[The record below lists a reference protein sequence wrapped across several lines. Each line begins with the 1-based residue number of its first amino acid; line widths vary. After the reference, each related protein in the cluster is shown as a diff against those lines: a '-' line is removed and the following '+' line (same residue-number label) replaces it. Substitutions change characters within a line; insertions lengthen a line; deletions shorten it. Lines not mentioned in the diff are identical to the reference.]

1 MDRSRRATTRRK
13 PLATSAS
20 PQPAADSLFEH
31 PSATSPSMSHAAR
44 TPQTAP
50 QARRASKAPQNSSL
64 FSTPAPNRSLNSR
77 KDVKSTDSYDM
88 IDDDKEEDGPKKGG
102 HTLRKRARVDYT
114 IEHIDEAVAVPN
126 STSASSRVRKRK
138 SDIYDADDFYGP
150 SAKRRGSSIGAEA
163 QSTRRRNLAR
173 KSEPKLYKEN
183 ENEVKDT
190 IEVGAPFSDLADSDV
205 NDSANSGTPTPEKPV
220 AAPPSALPSS
230 QSSQPSR
237 LTRPTPTNLETTL
250 PSVSNN
256 NDTVAKFTD
265 EVTHSP
271 VDTVAPH
278 DEPDKNQAVDA
289 TPNTVIPSPD
299 GVVVPAMQPAET
311 AQPHGQASASTIS
324 STDKPQENFK
334 EPEHPSSSQPLP
346 DESARPSEIAAA
358 DDKSPVY
365 VQPGASHDAQSSN
378 PQVDEVAVARTAES
392 QAKPETLNEH
402 VPSCEQIVTAE
413 TNPEILKEGGPSSET
428 EPISSSKPEPLEDP
442 VPLAPREPA
451 SEILSDPVQEISAPP
466 EEVVAAPDYQ
476 PAQLDASQWGQKV
489 IVEAAPEPTLKP
501 VEIITE
507 VVENHDKVS
516 ASDDLRQPKAAEDP
530 KSPQAKA
537 TIIASEAA
545 EPRTSRSASPVNA
558 VIASDPLKDLAAEV
572 AVEVVNELV
581 NAVVNEVI
589 SQSTIGE
596 AVEKEITSTTTPD
609 ENSTLMK
616 GLIQLKEATDED
628 MATIVDEPIQQDSNK
643 VIEEN
648 NEQPEGEHHDVPYV
662 NGYDGIDN
670 NEALK
675 PVSESIADLKN
686 TSPEDV
692 VMVDGENDEK
702 VNNEGN
708 KETIDGTPQQE
719 EHSSEVYEVKA
730 PPDKLPESDVVGSDE
745 ATDDAQH
752 PRQLPVMASSAEPE
766 SMDIDRE
773 LQSISNDDSATAS
786 SEAPPAQNESPV
798 QPDSGASPESWQA
811 PVVNGEAAVVNAD
824 VPPVAPIG
832 IVEQPSAPPVQ
843 ESSVVAESAKEK
855 VDEVAVAIPKPRAMP
870 SRWLKPQPTPVGRW
884 SHLTPYIAGE
894 FTTYPEITTRPEDE
908 APVDEQT
915 PDEKEVDKEVVDM
928 EPLVDD
934 NDDGPDALAPEAA
947 TPALNTPTRGS
958 PVPEST
964 DPTAFN
970 SPAPAGEEADEADV
984 SESQEPPGRKRYF
997 RYRKL
1002 RDAEEF
1008 ISAVDNYEEMSTA
1021 DLFDILEAA
1030 NVSLVQWQNEW
1041 NDLNKIV
1048 DDYENSLRRRAADAK
1063 YESRTR
1069 NLHQHGLNYE
1079 EPDFTVKGYK
1089 AKEREVMSET
1099 RYLQSQDRIMAATY
1113 GFEYDPHPSK
1123 IGRQNPETQQSGIMT
1138 RGRSLRNQPRQTV
1151 KATEAEE
1158 VTGKRQRK
1166 PVQLFDPAT
1175 QDVSRSSTPVPARGK
1190 RRRGVN
1196 AGYEEQPNI
1205 TSSFNTDNASDLDES
1220 APKRRKRTNRVK
1232 AVVLDI
1238 VENAVPEAE
1247 QTIDEDSNRAGRRAR
1262 TKPSIKYNDA
1272 FAFAHQFADD
1282 EPRPE
1287 VKPRRHLLTLKIPKS
1302 KNLSEPPSAISDNG
1316 ESRPSTASSD
1326 STTHTAES
1334 SYSFRPK
1341 RQKRFREDAEESEAA
1356 DQAPSKKRGKR
1367 NGPQG
1372 ALREDMEG
1380 PVDDATPEL
1389 VQNPPHRKVQKIKVV
1404 RNTGESRNGT
1414 PASQAATDDGDLNKH
1429 YKDMTKSEKMSA
1441 SMKSR
1446 WANGNMAG
1454 AVEKRKATLAAK
1466 KAAQAAADQR
1476 VGAIAPKPK
1485 TKATKKEIAHP
1496 GQSTQP
1502 LQPLPGMD
1510 FSYSGN

>member
-1 MDRSRRATTRRK
+1 
-13 PLATSAS
+13 
-20 PQPAADSLFEH
+20 
-31 PSATSPSMSHAAR
+31 MSHAAR

-190 IEVGAPFSDLADSDV
+190 IEVGAPYSDLADSDV
-205 NDSANSGTPTPEKPV
+205 NDSANSGTPTPEKPA

-230 QSSQPSR
+230 QPSQPSR
-237 LTRPTPTNLETTL
+237 LTQPTPTNLQTTL
-250 PSVSNN
+250 SSVSNN

-265 EVTHSP
+265 EITHSP
-271 VDTVAPH
+271 IDTVAPH
-278 DEPDKNQAVDA
+278 EEPDKNQVVDA
-289 TPNTVIPSPD
+289 TPKTIIPSPD
-299 GVVVPAMQPAET
+299 GVAVPAMQPAE
-311 AQPHGQASASTIS
+311 AAHPHGQASASTIFS
-324 STDKPQENFK
+324 SDKPQENSK
-334 EPEHPSSSQPLP
+334 EPQQPSSNQPLP
-346 DESARPSEIAAA
+346 DESARASEIAAA
-358 DDKSPVY
+358 DEKTPVDI
-365 VQPGASHDAQSSN
+365 QPEASHDAQF
-378 PQVDEVAVARTAES
+378 PDTQVDEVAVARTAES
-392 QAKPETLNEH
+392 EVKSEIPNEH
-402 VPSCEQIVTAE
+402 SPSSAQIATAE
-413 TNPEILKEGGPSSET
+413 TNPESLEEGGPSSEAK
-428 EPISSSKPEPLEDP
+428 PISGSNPEPFKDL
-442 VPLAPREPA
+442 VPLAPRESA
-451 SEILSDPVQEISAPP
+451 SEILSEPVQEISAPS
-466 EEVVAAPDYQ
+466 EEVVAAPDHQ
-476 PAQLDASQWGQKV
+476 PAQLDASQSEQKV
-489 IVEAAPEPTLKP
+489 IVEAAPETTLEP
-501 VEIITE
+501 VEIVTE

-516 ASDDLRQPKAAEDP
+516 VSDDLRQLEAAEDP
-530 KSPQAKA
+530 KSLEA
-537 TIIASEAA
+537 TAAIIASEAA
-545 EPRTSRSASPVNA
+545 EPRTSRNASPVNA
-558 VIASDPLKDLAAEV
+558 VIASDPLKDLAAGV

-581 NAVVNEVI
+581 NAVVDEMIN
-589 SQSTIGE
+589 QSTVEE
-596 AVEKEITSTTTPD
+596 AVEKETTIITTPD
-609 ENSTLMK
+609 DNSTLMK
-616 GLIQLKEATDED
+616 GLIQLKEATNED

-643 VIEEN
+643 VVEEN
-648 NEQPEGEHHDVPYV
+648 NEQPEGEQRDVVPFV
-662 NGYDGIDN
+662 NGYDGVN
-670 NEALK
+670 NDEFLK
-675 PVSESIADLKN
+675 PVSESIADWKDK
-686 TSPEDV
+686 SPEDV
-692 VMVDGENDEK
+692 VMVDGENDENGER

-719 EHSSEVYEVKA
+719 EHPSEAYEVKA
-730 PPDKLPESDVVGSDE
+730 PPGKLSASDVVEPDE

-752 PRQLPVMASSAEPE
+752 PRQLPMIASSAEPQ

-773 LQSISNDDSATAS
+773 VQPISNDDSATAS
-786 SEAPPAQNESPV
+786 SEAPPAQIESPV
-798 QPDSGASPESWQA
+798 QPPYSGASPESWQA
-811 PVVNGEAAVVNAD
+811 PVVNGEAAVVDAD
-824 VPPVAPIG
+824 VPPVAPMD
-832 IVEQPSAPPVQ
+832 IVEQPSAPPAQ
-843 ESSVVAESAKEK
+843 ESSVVAEPAKEK
-855 VDEVAVAIPKPRAMP
+855 VDEVAVAIPKPRATP

-894 FTTYPEITTRPEDE
+894 FTTYPEITSRPEDE

-934 NDDGPDALAPEAA
+934 NDDGPEALAPEAA

-970 SPAPAGEEADEADV
+970 SPAPVGEEADEADV

-1002 RDAEEF
+1002 RDAEEY

-1196 AGYEEQPNI
+1196 SGHEEQPNI

-1232 AVVLDI
+1232 AVVPDI

-1247 QTIDEDSNRAGRRAR
+1247 QIIEEDSNRAGRRAR
-1262 TKPSIKYNDA
+1262 VKPSIKYNDA
-1272 FAFAHQFADD
+1272 FAYQFADD
-1282 EPRPE
+1282 EPQPE

-1356 DQAPSKKRGKR
+1356 DQAPFKKRGKR

-1372 ALREDMEG
+1372 AVREDAEV
-1380 PVDDATPEL
+1380 PADDVTPEL

-1441 SMKSR
+1441 SMKS
-1446 WANGNMAG
+1446 
-1454 AVEKRKATLAAK
+1454 KQT
-1466 KAAQAAADQR
+1466 
-1476 VGAIAPKPK
+1476 
-1485 TKATKKEIAHP
+1485 
-1496 GQSTQP
+1496 
-1502 LQPLPGMD
+1502 
-1510 FSYSGN
+1510 FSLRQKSQY